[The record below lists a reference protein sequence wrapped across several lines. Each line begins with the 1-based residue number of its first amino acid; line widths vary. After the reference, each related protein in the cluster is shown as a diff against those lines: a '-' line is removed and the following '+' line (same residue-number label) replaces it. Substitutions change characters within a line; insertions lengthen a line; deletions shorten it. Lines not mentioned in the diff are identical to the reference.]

1 MADAVDVGIPS
12 ILAAVI
18 TWEATDQDVDAVDVE
33 DAEDA
38 EDTEDA
44 EDADAVDQTTGVLP
58 VPCAPTAKED
68 SVPQSLAQDVTPA
81 AAQVSRFPVNL
92 APL

>member
-1 MADAVDVGIPS
+1 MDVGIPS

-33 DAEDA
+33 DA
-38 EDTEDA
+38 EDA

-92 APL
+92 APP

>member
-1 MADAVDVGIPS
+1 MEIPS

-18 TWEATDQDVDAVDVE
+18 SWEATDQDVDAVDVE

-38 EDTEDA
+38 ED
-44 EDADAVDQTTGVLP
+44 ADAVDQTTGVLL

-92 APL
+92 APP

>member
-1 MADAVDVGIPS
+1 MADAGDAEIPS

-38 EDTEDA
+38 ED
-44 EDADAVDQTTGVLP
+44 ADAVDQTTGVLL

-92 APL
+92 APP

>member
-1 MADAVDVGIPS
+1 MDVEIPS

-38 EDTEDA
+38 EEA

-92 APL
+92 APP

>member
-1 MADAVDVGIPS
+1 MADADVADAVDVEMPS

-18 TWEATDQDVDAVDVE
+18 TWEGVAAEHPEASTDPVVDVVVVE
-33 DAEDA
+33 PVE
-38 EDTEDA
+38 
-44 EDADAVDQTTGVLP
+44 QTTGVLV

-92 APL
+92 VPQ

>member
-1 MADAVDVGIPS
+1 MADAGDAEIPS

-33 DAEDA
+33 DA
-38 EDTEDA
+38 EDA

-92 APL
+92 APP

>member
-1 MADAVDVGIPS
+1 MADAGDAEIPS

-18 TWEATDQDVDAVDVE
+18 TWEATDQDVDAVD
-33 DAEDA
+33 AEDA
-38 EDTEDA
+38 EDA

-92 APL
+92 APP

>member
-1 MADAVDVGIPS
+1 MDVEIPS

-38 EDTEDA
+38 EEA

>member
-1 MADAVDVGIPS
+1 MDVGIPS

-18 TWEATDQDVDAVDVE
+18 TWEATDQDVDAVDV

-38 EDTEDA
+38 EDA

>member
-1 MADAVDVGIPS
+1 MADAGDAEIPS

-18 TWEATDQDVDAVDVE
+18 TWEATDQDVDAVD
-33 DAEDA
+33 AEDA
-38 EDTEDA
+38 EDA

>member
-1 MADAVDVGIPS
+1 MADAWDVEIPS

-18 TWEATDQDVDAVDVE
+18 SWEATDQDVDAVDVE

-38 EDTEDA
+38 ED
-44 EDADAVDQTTGVLP
+44 ADAVDQTTGVLL

>member
-1 MADAVDVGIPS
+1 MEIPS

-18 TWEATDQDVDAVDVE
+18 TWEATDQDVDAE
-33 DAEDA
+33 DAGDA
-38 EDTEDA
+38 EDA

>member
-1 MADAVDVGIPS
+1 MEIPS

-18 TWEATDQDVDAVDVE
+18 SWEATDQDVDAVDVE

-38 EDTEDA
+38 ED
-44 EDADAVDQTTGVLP
+44 ADAVDQTTGVLL

-68 SVPQSLAQDVTPA
+68 LVPQSLAQDVTPA

>member
-1 MADAVDVGIPS
+1 MADVEIPS

-18 TWEATDQDVDAVDVE
+18 TWEATDQDVDAE
-33 DAEDA
+33 DAGDA
-38 EDTEDA
+38 EDA

>member
-1 MADAVDVGIPS
+1 MEIPS

-18 TWEATDQDVDAVDVE
+18 TWEATDQDVDAEDAG

-38 EDTEDA
+38 EDA
-44 EDADAVDQTTGVLP
+44 EDADAVDQTTGVLL

>member
-1 MADAVDVGIPS
+1 MADAGDAEIPS

-33 DAEDA
+33 DAEVA
-38 EDTEDA
+38 EDA

-92 APL
+92 APP

>member
-1 MADAVDVGIPS
+1 MEIPS

-18 TWEATDQDVDAVDVE
+18 TWEATDQDVDAEDAG

-38 EDTEDA
+38 EDA

-92 APL
+92 APP

>member
-1 MADAVDVGIPS
+1 MDVEIPS

-18 TWEATDQDVDAVDVE
+18 TWEATDQDVDAVDVEDAE

>member
-1 MADAVDVGIPS
+1 MADAWDVEIPS

-18 TWEATDQDVDAVDVE
+18 SWEATDQDVDAVDVE
-33 DAEDA
+33 DA
-38 EDTEDA
+38 EDA